1 MPSFYPR
8 LHPALFIGGLFLAVN
23 LLPFLFPAHCP
34 AAAAALQ
41 SIRVVMDDNYPPY
54 AFKDEQGNLKGI
66 SIDQWRLWEE
76 KTDIKVEISGMD
88 WAEAQRR
95 MQAGEFDVIDTIFFN
110 ETRDK
115 IYDFTKPYAVIP
127 VPLFFHT
134 DISGISGPED
144 AKGFLVAAKAGGNAL
159 EVLKQ
164 HGISNIAEY
173 PSYEAIIAAARDGK
187 VKVFTVDRPPALYFL
202 NKTGIQSQFR
212 ETDPMYSGKFHR
224 AVRKGRSDLLATV
237 EAGFAGISP
246 TEYKRIDKHWMGTP
260 LGSHPYFQYAGY
272 LAVSIVVIGVLLLGW
287 LFMLRRSVAG
297 KTSELAESKNFLD
310 SIIENIPLMIFVKD
324 ATDLKFVKIN
334 QAGEDLLGVTAEELT
349 GKTVYDFYA
358 KKEADFYT
366 TKDRET
372 LSGRSVIDI
381 PEEPIQ
387 TKTGQRILHTRK
399 IPILDKNGSPKY
411 LVGIAEDITELQQ
424 TEKRLRETNE
434 LFAKFMQHSPVY
446 TFIKEITALESRV
459 LQASDNYQQMVG
471 VPGSEMIGKTMA
483 DLFPAELAAK
493 ITADDWHI
501 VSKGEVLEL
510 EEEFNDRCYTTIKF
524 PIIQGEKNILAG
536 YTIDITERKQSEA
549 ERLKLEQQLL
559 HAQKLES
566 LGVLAGGIA
575 HDFNNLLM
583 AILGNADLALR
594 RLNPESPA
602 VENLQNIEKASA
614 QAADLAKQ
622 MLAYSGKGKFV
633 VESLQLNRLLE
644 EMLHMLQ
651 VSISKNAVLR
661 VNLTPTLPTIEA
673 DATQIRQIIMNLVI
687 NASEAIGEKSGV
699 IAITTGCMDCDKEYL
714 NNVWLENNLTDGLY
728 VYLEVADTGCGM
740 DKKTLD
746 KLFDP
751 FFSTKFTGRGLGM
764 SAVLG
769 IVRGHKGAI
778 KVYSELGKGSTFKI
792 LLPASDRPTELF
804 NGSAPENDW
813 TGGGTVLL
821 VDDEE
826 TIRGIGSEMLHELG
840 FRTLTAKDGREALD
854 VFRQNPGID
863 LVILDLTM
871 PHMDGEEC
879 FRELRRLQP
888 GIKVI
893 MSSGYNEQ
901 EVTQKFVGKGLAG
914 FIQKPYRLSTLREII
929 QAIQGG

>member
-8 LHPALFIGGLFLAVN
+8 LHPLLSICTTLLAASLIFLPIPTHSQAT
-23 LLPFLFPAHCP
+23 AEKR
-34 AAAAALQ
+34 Q

-54 AFKDEQGNLKGI
+54 VFKDGQGNLQGI
-66 SIDQWRLWEE
+66 IIDQWRLWEE
-76 KTDIKVEISGMD
+76 KAGISAIISGMD

-110 ETRDK
+110 DSRDK
-115 IYDFTKPYAVIP
+115 IYDFTKPYARLD
-127 VPLFFHT
+127 VPLFFHK
-134 DISGISGPED
+134 DISGIHGPGD
-144 AKGFLVAAKAGGNAL
+144 TRGFLIAVKDGDAAIDIL
-159 EVLKQ
+159 RQ
-164 HGISNIAEY
+164 HGSSNVIEY

-187 VKVFTVDRPPALYFL
+187 VKVFTVDRPPALYYL
-202 NKTGIQSQFR
+202 NKMGIQDQFR
-212 ETDPMYSGKFHR
+212 ETEPMFTGELHR
-224 AVRKGRSDLLATV
+224 AVAKGQSDLLATV
-237 EAGFAGISP
+237 EAGFARISP
-246 TEYKRIDKHWMGTP
+246 TEYQSIDKHWMGAP
-260 LGSHPYFQYAGY
+260 LSSHPYFKYAGY
-272 LAVSIVVIGVLLLGW
+272 LAISLVAIGGLLLVW
-287 LFMLRRSVAG
+287 LFLLKRSVAG
-297 KTSELAESKNFLD
+297 KTRELAESKKFLD
-310 SIIENIPLMIFVKD
+310 SIIENLPLMIFVKN
-324 ATDLKFVKIN
+324 ASDLTFSKIN
-334 QAGEDLLGVTAEELT
+334 QAGEEMLGLSREQLM
-349 GKTVYDFYA
+349 GKTVYDFFPTA
-358 KKEADFYT
+358 EADLFT
-366 TKDRET
+366 TKDREVLAVEGT
-372 LSGRSVIDI
+372 VDT
-381 PEEPIQ
+381 PEETVQ
-387 TKTGQRILHTRK
+387 TDRGPRLLHTRK
-399 IPILDKNGSPKY
+399 MAIRQKNGEATH
-411 LVGIAEDITELQQ
+411 LVGISEDITERRQA
-424 TEKRLRETNE
+424 EEALRHTNE
-434 LFAKFMQHSPVY
+434 LFARFMQHSPVY
-446 TFIKEITALESRV
+446 TFIKEITETESRV
-459 LQASDNYQQMVG
+459 LQASDNYLQMVG
-471 VPGSEMIGKTMA
+471 IRGSEMIGKTMA
-483 DLFPAELAAK
+483 DLFPAEFAAK
-493 ITADDWHI
+493 ITADDWRI
-501 VSKGEVLEL
+501 VSKGEVLVL
-510 EEEFNDRCYTTIKF
+510 EEELDGRSYTTIKF
-524 PIIQGEKNILAG
+524 PIVQGEKNILAG

-559 HAQKLES
+559 HTQKLES

-602 VENLQNIEKASA
+602 VENLQNIEQASA

-633 VESLQLNRLLE
+633 IEHLQLNRLLE

-661 VNLTPTLPTIEA
+661 VNLTPTLPTVEA

-687 NASEAIGEKSGV
+687 NASEAISEKSGI

-714 NNVWLENNLTDGLY
+714 RNVWLEDNLTDGLY

-740 DKKTLD
+740 TKETLN

-769 IVRGHKGAI
+769 IVRGHRGAI
-778 KVYSELGKGSTFKI
+778 KVYSEPGKGSTFKI
-792 LLPASDRPTELF
+792 LLPASDRPAELF
-804 NGSAPENDW
+804 NGAAPENGW
-813 TGGGTVLL
+813 TGGGSVLL

-840 FRTLTAKDGREALD
+840 FTTLTAKDGKEALE
-854 VFRQNPGID
+854 VFKQNPGIE

-914 FIQKPYRLSTLREII
+914 FIQKPYRLSTLREVI
-929 QAIQGG
+929 QAIQG